1 MEREFRDFQRDK
13 QSAAKTQLRQLLLET
28 RGITHKSLAAVRDNA
43 AAMQAVHDTLRHDAR
58 YPPTRAASASSSTSS
73 SASSSTS
80 SSSEHQPDTRLAL
93 PAGVGP
99 AARRR
104 P

>member
-58 YPPTRAASASSSTSS
+58 YPPTRAASSSTTT
-73 SASSSTS
+73 SSSTS